1 MSKSTTN
8 RPRVIVG
15 VDGSAGSKPALEWAA
30 RIATSENAAID
41 VVGVWEY
48 PVNLGW
54 TALPAEYSPKQDME
68 KAIIQVVDDVFGAER
83 PAGLRVLTH
92 EGNAAGVLIEKSADA
107 LMVIV
112 GSRGHGGFV
121 GLLIGSVSARVAE
134 HAKCPVLVVHTPKPH
149 TPKPHT
155 PKPDA
160 AELHAVTP
168 HSEESPS

>member
-1 MSKSTTN
+1 MIESPET
-8 RPRVIVG
+8 RPRIIVG
-15 VDGSAGSKPALEWAA
+15 VDGSPGSKLALEWAA
-30 RIATSENAAID
+30 RIAFAEDAVIE
-41 VVGVWEY
+41 VVGVWEF

-68 KAIIQVVDDVFGAER
+68 KAVIQVVDEVFGAQR
-83 PAGLRVLTH
+83 PPGLRVVTH

-134 HAKCPVLVVHTPKPH
+134 HAKCPVLVVHAPKPH
-149 TPKPHT
+149 G
-155 PKPDA
+155 A
-160 AELHAVTP
+160 QLRAVKN
-168 HSEESPS
+168 EESTS